1 MFISS
6 GNSHFYD
13 RGLVPRKK
21 CVSLKEAHFY
31 GEGGSLRGRR
41 ISEDEINFKTIG
53 LLLVETALFYIVK
66 LWH

>member
-1 MFISS
+1 MFLRRRLISAERT
-6 GNSHFYD
+6 Y
-13 RGLVPRKK
+13 
-21 CVSLKEAHFY
+21 FY
-31 GEGGSLRGRR
+31 GGGGSLSERR